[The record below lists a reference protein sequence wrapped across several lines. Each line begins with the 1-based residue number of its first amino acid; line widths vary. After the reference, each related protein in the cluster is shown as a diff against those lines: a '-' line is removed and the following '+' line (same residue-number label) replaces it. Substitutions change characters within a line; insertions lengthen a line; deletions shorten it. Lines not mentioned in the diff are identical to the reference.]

1 MHPLKLSQCAPESGI
16 MWEDRCAMLSAV
28 MGFRVLCHTGG
39 CWGKRTGG
47 TARWSQ
53 LMAKE
58 LPLKYEQCHGSYRAM
73 PAAVDCDW
81 WFSLQSL
88 TGHTTPI
95 ESLQVNPNEKLIVAG
110 SRSGSIRVWDLE
122 AAKGMC
128 PWVFASVHAHFFG
141 ESLCLMSVLAQKVPD
156 LRRSRRLAL
165 LSSSS
170 ATLFLPFYWGYRA
183 VYSCSSRNLD
193 VYRGHWS
200 QELLSMVLT
209 WVCQNLYSR
218 SVSMHV

>member
-1 MHPLKLSQCAPESGI
+1 MPWFIQGYASSCWLGLMVFFAELDRPHNPHREPTGQPK
-16 MWEDRCAMLSAV
+16 WEAHSC
-28 MGFRVLCHTGG
+28 RVPVRVHSSLG
-39 CWGKRTGG
+39 
-47 TARWSQ
+47 
-53 LMAKE
+53 
-58 LPLKYEQCHGSYRAM
+58 PGSCQRYVSM
-73 PAAVDCDW
+73 SFC
-81 WFSLQSL
+81 FCSCTL
-88 TGHTTPI
+88 
-95 ESLQVNPNEKLIVAG
+95 
-110 SRSGSIRVWDLE
+110 
-122 AAKGMC
+122 
-128 PWVFASVHAHFFG
+128 FG

-193 VYRGHWS
+193 IYRGHWS

>member
-16 MWEDRCAMLSAV
+16 MWEDRCAMLGAV

-39 CWGKRTGG
+39 CWGKGLVAQPGGPSSWLKSYLSSMSNAMVHTGLCQ
-47 TARWSQ
+47 Q
-53 LMAKE
+53 L
-58 LPLKYEQCHGSYRAM
+58 LT
-73 PAAVDCDW
+73 DW

-165 LSSSS
+165 LSSSC

-193 VYRGHWS
+193 IYRGHWS
-200 QELLSMVLT
+200 EELLSMVLT